1 MQKRVLITGGSG
13 LLGSKITKK
22 LLENKFSVAYLST
35 RKDYKKKN
43 VDVFYWNPS
52 EAFMDVQALEG
63 VDVIIHLAGAGI
75 ADKRWTEERKKEIL
89 DSRVQSTNLI
99 IQTLKQNVN
108 SVKQVIGA
116 SAIGYYG
123 NSKEVLHESAPCG
136 SDFLAEVCKDWE
148 EAYALEETQVL
159 KTIFRI
165 GIVLAEDGGALKEM
179 TKTLPFFV
187 GILGDGKQYYSWI
200 HIDDLA
206 AMFIHAIEKENFEG
220 IFNAVAPAPASQKK
234 IAQTIAHLNNTV
246 SIPAPKFALKIALG
260 EMSSMLFLNQNCSA
274 DKILSTGFKFRY
286 PNLKQA
292 LEDLN

>member
-1 MQKRVLITGGSG
+1 MQKRILITGGSG

-22 LLENKFSVAYLST
+22 LFENKFSLAYLST
-35 RKDYKKKN
+35 RKDFKKKG

-52 EAFMDVQALEG
+52 EAIMDVRALEG

-89 DSRVQSTNLI
+89 ESRVQSTKLL
-99 IQTLKQNVN
+99 IQTLNQNAN
-108 SVKQVIGA
+108 SVKQLIGA

-123 NSKEVLHESAPCG
+123 NSKALLYESAPAG
-136 SDFLAEVCKDWE
+136 ADFLAKVCQEWE
-148 EAYALEETQVL
+148 DAYALEDKQVL

-165 GIVLAEDGGALKEM
+165 GIVLAKDGGALKEM

-187 GILGDGKQYYSWI
+187 GILGDGTQYYSWI

-220 IFNAVAPAPASQKK
+220 IYNAVAPNATSQKK
-234 IAQTIAHLNNTV
+234 IAQSIAQKNNTV

-274 DKILSTGFKFRY
+274 DRILGTGFNFRY
-286 PNLKQA
+286 PDLKLA

>member
-22 LLENKFSVAYLST
+22 LLENKYSVAHLST
-35 RKDYKKKN
+35 RKNYKRKG
-43 VDVFYWNPS
+43 VDVFYWNPE
-52 EAFMDVQALEG
+52 EAFMDKDALKA

-75 ADKRWTEERKKEIL
+75 ADKRWTADRKREIL
-89 DSRVQSTNLI
+89 DSRVQSTELI
-99 IQTLKQNVN
+99 IKTLKESRNQ
-108 SVKQVIGA
+108 VKQLIGA

-123 NSKEVLHESAPCG
+123 NSKNILDESAANG
-136 SDFLAEVCKDWE
+136 SDFLAEVCLHWE
-148 EAYALEETQVL
+148 AAYALEEKVIL
-159 KTIFRI
+159 KSIFRI

-187 GILGDGKQYYSWI
+187 GVLGDGEQYYSWI

-220 IFNAVAPAPASQKK
+220 IFNAVAPAPTSQKK

-246 SIPAPKFALKIALG
+246 SIPAPKFALKLALG

-274 DKILSTGFKFRY
+274 DKILKTGFKFRY
-286 PNLKQA
+286 PDLKQA
-292 LEDLN
+292 LEELN